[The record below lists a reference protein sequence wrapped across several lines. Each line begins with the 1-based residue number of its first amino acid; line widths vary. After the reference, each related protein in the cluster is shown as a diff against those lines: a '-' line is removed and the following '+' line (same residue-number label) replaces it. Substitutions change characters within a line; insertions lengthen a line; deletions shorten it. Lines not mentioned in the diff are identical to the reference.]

1 MQTDAKNKTLEIN
14 LNDLRKEIAR
24 EILIMDCPAIAGE
37 LNDPWKMFLHVRN
50 KAISIASGGQELF
63 ED

>member
-1 MQTDAKNKTLEIN
+1 MVKTTEIM

-24 EILIMDCPAIAGE
+24 EILLMSCPTITGE

-50 KAISIASGGQELF
+50 KALNIASNGQELF
-63 ED
+63 EDNE

>member
-1 MQTDAKNKTLEIN
+1 MVKTTEIM

-24 EILIMDCPAIAGE
+24 EILIMDCPTIAGE

-50 KAISIASGGQELF
+50 KAMSIASGGQELF